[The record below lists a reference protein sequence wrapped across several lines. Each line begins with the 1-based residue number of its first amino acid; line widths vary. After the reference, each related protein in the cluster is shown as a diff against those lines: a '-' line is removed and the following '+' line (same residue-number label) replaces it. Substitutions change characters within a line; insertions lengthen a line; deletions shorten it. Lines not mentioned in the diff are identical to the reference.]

1 MPQLRSFFALTAVVI
16 IAALAAGCTSQGAST
31 GNFDLHPAKIGWHIG
46 DEAHFTLNMS
56 SSLTHSAPS
65 YTIDTTYAVEEIKFT
80 EHGLKFGGDFD
91 TKDATQVAL
100 RFAQN
105 GAEGKEFRLDETNSS
120 LDIFVKIPQ
129 DLRNS
134 EYALEMKLF
143 NVGWVKSDT
152 FRVDTR

>member
-1 MPQLRSFFALTAVVI
+1 MPQLRPFLVLVLLALVASV
-16 IAALAAGCTSQGAST
+16 AGCAASGAST
-31 GNFDLHPAKIGWHIG
+31 GNFDLHPTKIGWHTG
-46 DEAHFTLNMS
+46 EEAHFTLNLS

-80 EHGLKFGGDFD
+80 ERGMKFGGDFS
-91 TKDATQVAL
+91 TKDSTQVAL

-105 GAEGKEFRLDETNSS
+105 GTEGKEFRLDAANSS
-120 LDIFVKIPQ
+120 LDVYVKVPQ

-143 NVGWVKSDT
+143 NVGWVKSDA